1 MGIFDFQAFIRELR
15 EKLKEGT
22 IEMSDPTLLDS
33 ITEDTEFK
41 DLSLYKEYVSKFD
54 IEGDFKNMGIAGLMV
69 PDDLEEDIDFTL
81 LFQLVASSF
90 SSEYELGIDTETKLV
105 NLIITAVSGEQRIT
119 KELQELWTFQ
129 ILRLFEI
136 YIQEQLNL
144 EGVRLESE
152 DYKEGVEMEREMKLL
167 EYRKKMRQIKK
178 KLMNNQQ
185 NQQEIDDVED
195 EIDNLMNC

>member
-15 EKLKEGT
+15 DKLKEGT

-41 DLSLYKEYVSKFD
+41 DLPLYKEYVSKFD
-54 IEGDFKNMGIAGLMV
+54 IEGDFKDMGIAGLIL
-69 PDDLEEDIDFTL
+69 PDDLEEDFDFTL

-90 SSEYELGIDTETKLV
+90 SSEYKLEIDAETQLV
-105 NLIITAVSGEQRIT
+105 NLIIKVVSGEQRIT
-119 KELQELWTFQ
+119 KELQELWAFQ

-144 EGVRLESE
+144 EGLRFESE
-152 DYKEGVEMEREMKLL
+152 DDKEGVEMEREMKLL
-167 EYRKKMRQIKK
+167 EYRMKMR
-178 KLMNNQQ
+178 KLMNNQL